1 MPFQHDNSIIHG
13 HIYLGPNRDQALG
26 QVVVVLQEEPNGYHE
41 ESDVV
46 EDQRMFS
53 DIGFFLLK
61 KSDWVFTPVAERI
74 KVMRSVVPII
84 IAEAVTL

>member
-1 MPFQHDNSIIHG
+1 
-13 HIYLGPNRDQALG
+13 
-26 QVVVVLQEEPNGYHE
+26 
-41 ESDVV
+41 
-46 EDQRMFS
+46 MFS

-61 KSDWVFTPVAERI
+61 KSDWVFTPVAERV